1 MERIRILLVDDHAH
15 FRSGLRALL
24 TSTPDLE
31 VCGEAAS
38 GEEAVAAVAARQP
51 DVVLLDLAMP
61 GIGGVAATERIV
73 RVSPHVRILVLSMS
87 DDDSSVLAAL
97 RAGARGYLLKG
108 AGRSEILRSIRAVAE
123 GEAILGPSVA
133 ARLTTFFSGAAPA
146 QPAFPELTAR
156 EREILDL
163 VARNLTNPQIAASL
177 GLSGKTVRNHVSNIF
192 TKLQVAD
199 RAQATVLARR
209 SGLGAAGEARSV
221 QSK

>member
-1 MERIRILLVDDHAH
+1 MERIRVLLVDDHAH

-24 TSTPDLE
+24 TSTPDVE

-51 DVVLLDLAMP
+51 DVVLLDLTMP
-61 GIGGVAATERIV
+61 GMGGVAATECIV
-73 RVSPHVRILVLSMS
+73 RASPHVRILVLSMS

-133 ARLTTFFSGAAPA
+133 ARLTAFLSTTTDAA
-146 QPAFPELTAR
+146 PAFPELTVR
-156 EREILDL
+156 EQEVLDL
-163 VARNLTNPQIAASL
+163 VARNLTNPQIAARL
-177 GLSGKTVRNHVSNIF
+177 GLSGKTVRNHVSNVF
-192 TKLQVAD
+192 AKLQVAD
-199 RAQATVLARR
+199 RAQASALARR
-209 SGLGAAGEARSV
+209 AGLGGAARSEA
-221 QSK
+221 